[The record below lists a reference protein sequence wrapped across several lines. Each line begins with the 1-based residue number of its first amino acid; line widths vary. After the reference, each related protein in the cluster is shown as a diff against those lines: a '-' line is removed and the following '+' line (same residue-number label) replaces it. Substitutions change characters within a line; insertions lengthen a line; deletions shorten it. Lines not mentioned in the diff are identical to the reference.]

1 MQLND
6 DQQVSRIQ
14 GKGEDEIT
22 NWHIIHSRFHSMSR
36 QRIHWILTAQSQL
49 PKFSPTCSFHVGT
62 NYKTRAPPEF
72 HWSGQPLW
80 EFAAFIVEVVWQLDF
95 LCQSLPAVNEY
106 LSGHKNW
113 VYGNASSRRSCKY
126 SSVNKTSSPSLHFGS
141 DDIISLWIDC
151 YKYLKTRVVKLTEKP
166 GWQTNGRAGRD
177 GTCAPCAPCVPQGCS
192 SVKPDFSSN
201 QLYRKLF

>member
-1 MQLND
+1 MRSQIDILPTHAFT
-6 DQQVSRIQ
+6 Q
-14 GKGEDEIT
+14 T
-22 NWHIIHSRFHSMSR
+22 MSR
-36 QRIHWILTAQSQL
+36 QWIHWIITAQSQL
-49 PKFSPTCSFHVGT
+49 PKFSPICSFHVGT

-126 SSVNKTSSPSLHFGS
+126 SSVNKTRSPSLHFGS
-141 DDIISLWIDC
+141 DDIISLWLDCLTLENQSCQIDR
-151 YKYLKTRVVKLTEKP
+151 KTWMADKWACRARWHMCSMCSMCASGVQQC
-166 GWQTNGRAGRD
+166 QTR
-177 GTCAPCAPCVPQGCS
+177 
-192 SVKPDFSSN
+192 F
-201 QLYRKLF
+201 LI

>member
-1 MQLND
+1 MDLCDFLFFEIKCAQVDSRQGWHHLRFKAHLDLCFVSLDWSFDIHILENGNFLDIMQLYD

-22 NWHIIHSRFHSMSR
+22 NWHIAHSRFHSMSR
-36 QRIHWILTAQSQL
+36 QRIHWIITAQSQL

-80 EFAAFIVEVVWQLDF
+80 EFAAFIVEIVWQLDF

-106 LSGHKNW
+106 LEW
-113 VYGNASSRRSCKY
+113 A
-126 SSVNKTSSPSLHFGS
+126 
-141 DDIISLWIDC
+141 
-151 YKYLKTRVVKLTEKP
+151 
-166 GWQTNGRAGRD
+166 
-177 GTCAPCAPCVPQGCS
+177 
-192 SVKPDFSSN
+192 
-201 QLYRKLF
+201 